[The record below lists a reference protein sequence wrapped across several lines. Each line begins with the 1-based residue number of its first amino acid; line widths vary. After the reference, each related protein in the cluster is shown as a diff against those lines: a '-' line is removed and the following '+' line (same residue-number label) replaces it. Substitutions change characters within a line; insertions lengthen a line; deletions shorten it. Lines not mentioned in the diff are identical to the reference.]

1 MSEIKTTEN
10 GLKIEANEITP
21 NESEPKSKYITLAA
35 VEYDPFEG
43 TEDAGTITRN
53 TIVSLPTFCH
63 QVNRGDLITFKEAVG
78 PQIFNGKVLDKQTYD
93 VEGDYLPML
102 LLAFENKSLGALPT
116 VETKIEETRV
126 TW

>member
-43 TEDAGTITRN
+43 TEDAGTITRK
-53 TIVSLPTFCH
+53 H
-63 QVNRGDLITFKEAVG
+63 NR
-78 PQIFNGKVLDKQTYD
+78 
-93 VEGDYLPML
+93 
-102 LLAFENKSLGALPT
+102 
-116 VETKIEETRV
+116 
-126 TW
+126 